1 MGMRTGAAWVYVQV
15 YQEYSYGHAKSTATG
30 IEQIRLSEMSRSCD
44 QRLCVELHSVRTIYV
59 DPNCKG
65 LACLLASRLIGLN
78 KRPGVQPIGV
88 GEVLEEL
95 LLKLSYTSRA
105 WIS

>member
-1 MGMRTGAAWVYVQV
+1 MAFRGVAQL
-15 YQEYSYGHAKSTATG
+15 QSTPLCG
-30 IEQIRLSEMSRSCD
+30 IALSTD
-44 QRLCVELHSVRTIYV
+44 YV
-59 DPNCKG
+59 DSNCKG
-65 LACLLASRLIGLN
+65 LTCLLASRLIGLN

-95 LLKLSYTSRA
+95 LLKLSYTSQA